1 MKQCNW
7 CDEVDR
13 QQQLQSTTTTPATA
27 ATTTT
32 ATTSELPNGQK
43 APIESNSAIKGE
55 SKTSGISSKCAHH
68 QQHHRHHEHQQPIVV
83 DTTGP
88 LPPRTAAAG
97 ADQKTKLGAIPAAAT
112 AAAANPAAGSG
123 VESLAAFN
131 LLPAHF
137 RDMFLAAHLLRG
149 KLHKGGS
156 PFYFSTARRAIT
168 E

>member
-7 CDEVDR
+7 CDEADR
-13 QQQLQSTTTTPATA
+13 QKQLQSTTSTA
-27 ATTTT
+27 ATATT
-32 ATTSELPNGQK
+32 ATTSELPNGK
-43 APIESNSAIKGE
+43 KTPIESNSAIKGE
-55 SKTSGISSKCAHH
+55 SKTSGSSKCAHH
-68 QQHHRHHEHQQPIVV
+68 QHHRHHEQQQPIVV

-88 LPPRTAAAG
+88 LPPRSAAG
-97 ADQKTKLGAIPAAAT
+97 ADQKTKLGAIPAAT
-112 AAAANPAAGSG
+112 AAAANPAAAGTG

-149 KLHKGGS
+149 KLYEGF
-156 PFYFSTARRAIT
+156 PFFSTARKAIT